1 VLAGRDLWGNRV
13 GSDQPS
19 AERQRSSSFTRIWIL
34 IIAADSRTIHSEYI
48 GKTTGPETMLA
59 ANRLVGSLLWGQKEQ
74 INQTVIFCLIF
85 GQIYKSVSNLSWF
98 AVGIIFFNKLIHHFG
113 GLFRRAKQL
122 HSSLTIN

>member
-1 VLAGRDLWGNRV
+1 
-13 GSDQPS
+13 
-19 AERQRSSSFTRIWIL
+19 
-34 IIAADSRTIHSEYI
+34 
-48 GKTTGPETMLA
+48 MLA